1 MARRRFAVIGLG
13 EFGTVLTRGLFEAGH
28 EVLAID
34 NNMDNVETAASYST
48 HAVQLDACDAN
59 ALHTQELEDM
69 DAIIIAIT
77 EFESLITSADLLRK
91 IEGPRI
97 LARYQN
103 GLERKILGMLGI
115 ADTFNPDEEAARN
128 LVEQLS
134 NPGFH
139 TSRVLEADYN
149 IMELYAPASL
159 AGQSLETCGLRRKY
173 NLNLVTIKRR
183 PVEETDG
190 DDEAKQRILGVPY
203 GDTIIEDG
211 DTLVLFGRKADLENF
226 VDDTN

>member
-13 EFGTVLTRGLFEAGH
+13 EFGTILTRGLFEAGH

-34 NNMDNVETAASYST
+34 NDMNNVEAASTYST
-48 HAVQLDACDAN
+48 HAVQLDACDEN

-69 DAIIIAIT
+69 DAVIIAIT
-77 EFESLITSADLLRK
+77 EFESLITSADIVRK
-91 IEGPRI
+91 VEGPRI
-97 LARYQN
+97 LARYQT
-103 GLERKILGMLGI
+103 GLERKILHMLGI

-139 TSRVLEADYN
+139 TSRVLEEDYN
-149 IMELYAPASL
+149 IMELRAPKSM

-183 PVEETDG
+183 KESE
-190 DDEAKQRILGVPY
+190 DDEVQQKILGVPY
-203 GDTIIEDG
+203 GDTVIEEG
-211 DTLVLFGRKADLENF
+211 DTLVLFGRKAHLENF
-226 VDDTN
+226 VDDTT